1 MKNYKF
7 YEQVNHNFDK
17 AAPFTRFDKGILNQI
32 KVCNTVYKV
41 VFPIKRDDGSIQ
53 VIEGWRVEHS
63 HHKLPTK
70 GGIRYSHKVD
80 DDETMATADD
90 LQAPSLMSLL
100 GCMVKIVRDIQ
111 TES

>member
-53 VIEGWRVEHS
+53 VIEGWRVEHR
-63 HHKLPTK
+63 KLQVWTPHADIEPGATGI
-70 GGIRYSHKVD
+70 GGSR
-80 DDETMATADD
+80 
-90 LQAPSLMSLL
+90 L
-100 GCMVKIVRDIQ
+100 
-111 TES
+111 